1 MKMKWYANHARYEF
15 ILQRSMGMNNKWKW
29 NGMVC
34 LMRYYGNF
42 LSGRVELPGGTE
54 VTLLTPQNLAY
65 VFKNETVLEFYDLV
79 DLFAINILIFKI
91 NSEMVLNKD
100 IMLAPR
106 NRPRNP
112 PTLEINSWDW
122 KASTS
127 SIIWT

>member
-1 MKMKWYANHARYEF
+1 MA
-15 ILQRSMGMNNKWKW
+15 
-29 NGMVC
+29 C

-54 VTLLTPQNLAY
+54 VTLLTPQNLVY
-65 VFKNETVLEFYDLV
+65 GFKDETVLVEFYDLV

-112 PTLEINSWDW
+112 PTLEINS
-122 KASTS
+122 
-127 SIIWT
+127 

>member
-1 MKMKWYANHARYEF
+1 MKIKWY
-15 ILQRSMGMNNKWKW
+15 
-29 NGMVC
+29 GMVC

-112 PTLEINSWDW
+112 PTLEINS
-122 KASTS
+122 
-127 SIIWT
+127 

>member
-1 MKMKWYANHARYEF
+1 
-15 ILQRSMGMNNKWKW
+15 
-29 NGMVC
+29 MV
-34 LMRYYGNF
+34 LNF

-54 VTLLTPQNLAY
+54 VTLLTPQNLVY

-112 PTLEINSWDW
+112 PTLEINS
-122 KASTS
+122 
-127 SIIWT
+127 

>member
-1 MKMKWYANHARYEF
+1 
-15 ILQRSMGMNNKWKW
+15 
-29 NGMVC
+29 MVC

-42 LSGRVELPGGTE
+42 LSGRVGNRSH
-54 VTLLTPQNLAY
+54 VTPPQNLVY
-65 VFKNETVLEFYDLV
+65 VFKNETVLVEFYDLV

-112 PTLEINSWDW
+112 PTLEINS
-122 KASTS
+122 
-127 SIIWT
+127 